1 MTIYVGYV
9 LSDYATAIYMGKD
22 YKQVKS
28 KIDEAKKRT
37 GHPTYFIKSYD
48 IKDNCVIE
56 LDCD

>member
-28 KIDEAKKRT
+28 KIDEVKKRT
-37 GHPTYFIKSYD
+37 GRHVFIKAYD
-48 IKDNCVIE
+48 IKDNCAIE